1 MRELLVRHVEE
12 RRAGEPRQ
20 RREAELGVDA
30 VLIHVLDALIDVVA
44 TGAHLVEAHRLEADL
59 LLGLAGDGVQPDGG
73 VPGAVDLPHL
83 LGAGVDVAERV
94 DGLAGDL
101 DDPRAPVAE
110 LGREAPLEGITVLD
124 DVVVDRTDLDVGR
137 QRHTTQSTG

>member
-1 MRELLVRHVEE
+1 M
-12 RRAGEPRQ
+12 
-20 RREAELGVDA
+20 DA

-44 TGAHLVEAHRLEADL
+44 TGPHLVEAHRLEADL
-59 LLGLAGDGVQPDGG
+59 LLGLAGDCVQPDGG

-101 DDPRAPVAE
+101 DDPRAAVAE
-110 LGREAPLEGITVLD
+110 LGREASLEGITVLD